1 MGWQIP
7 PEKVSLAKSRF
18 RGFYCP
24 DGLVP
29 TLETFQKICQR
40 EGTSMSEKILGFIS
54 NYVRIHEP
62 GNPQWT
68 MERFSERSQE
78 TTEVP
83 APEKPMPDYQHM
95 TDQELLQLYTHPWKA
110 SHGDRMIIRHILDH
124 RKVKV
129 PAAHRI
135 EQAF

>member
-1 MGWQIP
+1 MGEQVP
-7 PEKVSLAKSRF
+7 TEKVPAKNRF

-29 TLETFQKICQR
+29 TVETFQKICQR
-40 EGTSMSEKILGFIS
+40 EGTSMSEKILDFIS

-68 MERFSERSQE
+68 D
-78 TTEVP
+78 
-83 APEKPMPDYQHM
+83 KPMPDYQHM

-110 SHGDRMIIRHILDH
+110 SHGDRQIIRHILDH

-129 PAAHRI
+129 PGAHRI
-135 EQAF
+135 E